1 MTKSWMLAGL
11 IASATMLGACKTA
24 QDDTAPASASDSGS
38 GTSTGGTTTG
48 DTGASTGGT
57 TGSTGSTGGS
67 TGGSGSIPTLV
78 SVNLKNVLNDLSVSL
93 QVNQNSIP
101 VTAQVPIDVAANVC
115 GVSVS
120 ALAASVASGNA
131 TCTATTTSP
140 ALTQVVQQQIST
152 GGNVGGG
159 DQTTT
164 TPPPTGN

>member
-48 DTGASTGGT
+48 DTGTSTGGT
-57 TGSTGSTGGS
+57 TGSTGTTGGS

-78 SVNLKNVLNDLSVSL
+78 SVNLQNVLNDLSVSL

-131 TCTATTTSP
+131 TCTAMTTSP